1 MEDQGQAPRQTL
13 ASNNSTSRKELAG
26 GTKETTIGLEQVS
39 GQKEITGGVHCIL
52 PIDRRDAHRS
62 EIKNPDQASSLWKVT
77 DRLGRGTMLSCQRS
91 AKAKRFLV
99 FFLTNWRRRYFFAQ
113 LRHVCGRD
121 GTSEGLCRTSGQR
134 CHVQDRIWRT
144 HHWQWRRS
152 HPWSSR
158 AWTKKQNSWHIRSRT
173 RDFCIDLEASTH
185 WNMSVLRLICKKKR
199 MIWKDS
205 HKTNQSSDD
214 SFERR

>member
-1 MEDQGQAPRQTL
+1 MARRRSRVVFIAYCLSIVGTRTARRSRTRTRHQVFGRSRIDLDGEQCSHASDQRRPRDF
-13 ASNNSTSRKELAG
+13 
-26 GTKETTIGLEQVS
+26 
-39 GQKEITGGVHCIL
+39 C
-52 PIDRRDAHRS
+52 
-62 EIKNPDQASSLWKVT
+62 
-77 DRLGRGTMLSCQRS
+77 
-91 AKAKRFLV
+91 F

-113 LRHVCGRD
+113 LRHGCGRD